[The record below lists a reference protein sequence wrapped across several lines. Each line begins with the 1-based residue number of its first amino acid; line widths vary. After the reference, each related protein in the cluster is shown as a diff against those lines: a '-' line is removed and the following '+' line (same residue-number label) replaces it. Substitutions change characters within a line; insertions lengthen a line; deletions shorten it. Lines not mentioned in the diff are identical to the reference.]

1 VVEICCCFN
10 QAVAE
15 KKLRTCR
22 VAFFRYFLKSSM
34 VEIAM
39 KRANKGFLR
48 HFGDTEKA
56 RLFNNECDVHC
67 AFDHPDHI

>member
-1 VVEICCCFN
+1 
-10 QAVAE
+10 
-15 KKLRTCR
+15 
-22 VAFFRYFLKSSM
+22 M

-39 KRANKGFLR
+39 KKVNNGFLR

-56 RLFNNECDVHC
+56 KLFNNECDIHC